1 MVVEELHEPIRVRAD
16 FAAGAIT
23 PLAFK
28 RDTQVLHVTKVHAR
42 WEDRSG
48 TFKRY
53 HFSVEAAGNVFE
65 LHLDSSDMSWRLD
78 RVCLEG

>member
-1 MVVEELHEPIRVRAD
+1 MVIEELHEPIRVRAD
-16 FAAGAIT
+16 FAASAIT

-28 RDTQVLHVTKVHAR
+28 RGPQVLRITRVNAR

-53 HFSVEAAGNVFE
+53 HFSVDAAGNVFE